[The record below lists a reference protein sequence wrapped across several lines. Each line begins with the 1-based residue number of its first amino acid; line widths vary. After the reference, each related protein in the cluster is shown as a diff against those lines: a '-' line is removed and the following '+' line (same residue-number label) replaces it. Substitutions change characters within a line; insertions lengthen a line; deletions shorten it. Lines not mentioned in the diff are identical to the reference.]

1 MNNKKSLWLFVTAFV
16 LTTGFYFVAGDGLGL
31 CKEGD
36 NYRTCISQV
45 NNISEPLFWS
55 FLPLLAISLIL
66 LFVRRGTFIAWVKF
80 AVPAFVIMLAVIFY
94 TYNNTPQ
101 MGGWVN
107 WGSDEEFATVLL
119 PPLFFLISLAVI
131 IYKQLKLRKTVQSL

>member
-1 MNNKKSLWLFVTAFV
+1 MNQKGISLTIFFVSLVIVVGTLLFAFTVNCWNATSSTANF
-16 LTTGFYFVAGDGLGL
+16 LCDGFAEE
-31 CKEGD
+31 KI
-36 NYRTCISQV
+36 N
-45 NNISEPLFWS
+45 PLFWS
-55 FLPLLAISLIL
+55 TLPLLVISIIL
-66 LFVRRGTFIAWVKF
+66 LFVKRETFITWAKV
-80 AVPAFVIMLAVIFY
+80 ATPAFLAMLALMFY

-131 IYKQLKLRKTVQSL
+131 IYKQLKLREKR

>member
-1 MNNKKSLWLFVTAFV
+1 MKRKGALWLFVAVLV
-16 LTTGFYFVAGDGLGL
+16 LTVGFYLVTGDGLGL
-31 CKEGD
+31 CSEGN
-36 NYRTCISQV
+36 NYRTCISHV

-55 FLPLLAISLIL
+55 FLPLLAISFIL
-66 LFVRRGTFIAWVKF
+66 LFVKRETFLAWVKF
-80 AVPAFVIMLAVIFY
+80 GVPAFVVMLAIILY

-131 IYKQLKLRKTVQSL
+131 IYKQLKLRKSS